1 MLSKLSLRLKL
12 SDFINTEF
20 EPTIMEKINR
30 IHNEL
35 HIAVLLHLW
44 FDDDEITNET
54 LKDFLMRWEDKLSFK
69 TIVKQGSSIRM
80 SDFIWFDIVP
90 SGTSYNSRKR
100 FQFGYTKKENILNG
114 LQEFYEV
121 AKFTTSEKPSK
132 KQKRNDY
139 ED

>member
-1 MLSKLSLRLKL
+1 MLSKVSLRLKL

-69 TIVKQGSSIRM
+69 TIVK
-80 SDFIWFDIVP
+80 
-90 SGTSYNSRKR
+90 
-100 FQFGYTKKENILNG
+100 
-114 LQEFYEV
+114 
-121 AKFTTSEKPSK
+121 
-132 KQKRNDY
+132 
-139 ED
+139 